1 MYCSSLGI
9 IGQPAHKYCMVFNDS
24 KYTRWYNQLIDQ
36 AKVRILSRDVYTEKH
51 HIVPQSLGGDNSIDN
66 LVSLTAREHFVCH
79 WLLTKMV
86 GGEAQKKMAYACKR
100 MMHSKNASQHRYKI
114 SSRIYE
120 NLKTKLNF
128 TLKNRKFTTEWKEKL
143 KRSARYRADTENTAA
158 KEIRRKTMIAANQS
172 RKGEKRLAISGAN
185 NHMYGVRLTGESNHF
200 FGKKHTEETL
210 TKLKVAK
217 PKFQCQ
223 HCNAIVGGKS
233 NYERWHDANC
243 KVLKGELKF
252 LD

>member
-86 GGEAQKKMAYACKR
+86 SDTKQKYKMW
-100 MMHSKNASQHRYKI
+100 NAFSCMLYRENLNQERHKI
-114 SSRIYE
+114 SSRAFE
-120 NLKTKLNF
+120 NIKSIGAKI
-128 TLKNRKFTTEWKEKL
+128 KSEKFTGKGNPMYGKRGELSPHYGKKKSAEHLEKL
-143 KRSARYRADTENTAA
+143 SVSHKGFVRSMESRA
-158 KEIRRKTMIAANQS
+158 KQS
-172 RKGEKRLAISGAN
+172 GSMSGRVQTPEHIEKRKCVGTKNGRFGYKMSAEEIAQRTATLQKNKLA
-185 NHMYGVRLTGESNHF
+185 
-200 FGKKHTEETL
+200 KKLVKE
-210 TKLKVAK
+210 
-217 PKFQCQ
+217 
-223 HCNAIVGGKS
+223 N
-233 NYERWHDANC
+233 
-243 KVLKGELKF
+243 
-252 LD
+252 